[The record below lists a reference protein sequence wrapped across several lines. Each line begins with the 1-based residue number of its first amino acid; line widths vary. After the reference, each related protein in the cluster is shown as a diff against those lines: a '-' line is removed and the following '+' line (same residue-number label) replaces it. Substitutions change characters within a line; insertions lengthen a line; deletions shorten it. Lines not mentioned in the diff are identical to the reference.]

1 MPEDF
6 QPQPYNSNNQIES
19 SAMGRISSLKDEENL
34 NQRWID
40 LLKLGNT
47 GHNFEGMLAK
57 NERDS
62 RGVQGGVRALN
73 TDLNTVLDDQNAN
86 RNHT

>member
-1 MPEDF
+1 MPF
-6 QPQPYNSNNQIES
+6 NSNQIES

-47 GHNFEGMLAK
+47 GQNFEGMLAK
-57 NERDS
+57 NEREND
-62 RGVQGGVRALN
+62 N
-73 TDLNTVLDDQNAN
+73 MMVLAGP
-86 RNHT
+86 